1 MCVNFLHGALVP
13 WCLHPLNK
21 ASIRFR
27 ISVEKD
33 IAKQKFLLIM
43 LGEDMKMLV
52 EDRSCL

>member
-13 WCLHPLNK
+13 WCLHPLDK

-33 IAKQKFLLIM
+33 IAKQRFLLIM